1 MLLRADLFLALAV
14 TVGIG
19 LAAQADFEPL
29 RTTVGLSA
37 DSHTAVSFADQIL
50 PILEARCTECHSGE
64 SAESG
69 LKVDTY
75 DGLMAGSEYGTVIEA
90 GDPDGSLLIEMI
102 VAGDMPEE
110 GDLVPPEEI
119 ELLRTWIAEGA
130 LND

>member
-1 MLLRADLFLALAV
+1 MLLRADVFLALAV

-19 LAAQADFEPL
+19 LAAQADFESL
-29 RTTVGLSA
+29 RSTVGLSA
-37 DSHTAVSFADQIL
+37 DNDAAVSFVDQIL
-50 PILEARCTECHSGE
+50 PILEARCTKCHSGE
-64 SAESG
+64 SAELG
-69 LKVDTY
+69 LKLDTY
-75 DGLMAGSEYGTVIEA
+75 DGLLAGSEYGTVIEP